1 VIVHELVTR
10 SANVVVE
17 DNLTIG
23 QLLSFDAQR
32 LTLNGSITLDQGSGT
47 TNWNIAVA
55 PNVRYF
61 TNGGSLSVWNE
72 AHFGDDL
79 PTPYSAFIN
88 RNTGTIDAWSLRV
101 KSDYFQNNGSLL
113 SVDSMILQTLN
124 GKLENGSSSSGG
136 NTEFVAGTLKFN
148 NYNLV
153 ASGALNFEVTSA
165 LFDAGAASA
174 NVLTVDHGFNLL
186 VKPPTGDMLGT
197 TFRTRAPD
205 WSYPEHTW
213 AGQDRG
219 ASVAG
224 YSNNVAI
231 GQLVLGPVGLGP
243 FYTFSGTSTA
253 NGLYADL
260 LDLTSL
266 GAGYTNELQIDPNLT
281 IYYAAAK
288 LGVTPP
294 ASNGIPQL
302 PEEYLNGQFGGRLR
316 WVPEYAGPNSSTDV
330 VINGQTVKV
339 NTALRNSQ
347 IIDSD
352 GDGIPNYFDATPF
365 DSLVLTGAMVDNNPP
380 TPQAFA
386 ITWQAMPN
394 IAYQVEFTTNST
406 LINWQPLT
414 GYTNHGPAKIS
425 ATVWDTNASPSAVRR
440 FYRISYRP

>member
-1 VIVHELVTR
+1 
-10 SANVVVE
+10 
-17 DNLTIG
+17 
-23 QLLSFDAQR
+23 
-32 LTLNGSITLDQGSGT
+32 
-47 TNWNIAVA
+47 
-55 PNVRYF
+55 
-61 TNGGSLSVWNE
+61 
-72 AHFGDDL
+72 
-79 PTPYSAFIN
+79 
-88 RNTGTIDAWSLRV
+88 
-101 KSDYFQNNGSLL
+101 
-113 SVDSMILQTLN
+113 
-124 GKLENGSSSSGG
+124 
-136 NTEFVAGTLKFN
+136 VAGTLKFN